1 MPTLTKYKATAPLQR
16 VHRYF
21 SEDFKRKK
29 VRELD
34 QNLTTVSQISKEYQ
48 VTDTAVYKWIYKYS
62 AMRKKGI
69 KQVVEAKSDT
79 VKIGYL
85 RDQVRE
91 MERMVGQKQIMIDFL
106 EKMIELAEKEYGIDI
121 KKKFSSTP
129 LSGSGSTGKR
139 TKSK

>member
-1 MPTLTKYKATAPLQR
+1 MPTLAKYKATAPVRR

-62 AMRKKGI
+62 AMRKKGV